1 MEILH
6 SLAIL
11 LLIILVIVVGNKYVN
26 NEIYTY
32 EKTKNNINLKFI
44 RIGNL
49 VKIKVST
56 TIASDDII
64 SKLIQLSN
72 IPDWAKPDFEE
83 KGTIANST
91 TAENW
96 SKESSETSFSASK
109 TLYASFVKVNAN
121 TYRMIV
127 AGGNGETSAQE
138 VETFIYYL
146 CR

>member
-1 MEILH
+1 M
-6 SLAIL
+6 AIL
-11 LLIILVIVVGNKYVN
+11 LLIILLIVIGNKYVN

-32 EKTKNNINLKFI
+32 EKTANNINLKFI

-64 SKLIQLSN
+64 SKLIQLSD

-96 SKESSETSFSASK
+96 SRESLETGFSASK
-109 TLYASFVKVNAN
+109 TLYASFVKVDAD
-121 TYRMIV
+121 TYRMVV
-127 AGGNGETSAQE
+127 AGGNGETSAQKI
-138 VETFIYYL
+138 ETFIYYL

>member
-32 EKTKNNINLKFI
+32 EKTKNDINLKFI